1 MTRASTP
8 RPDPIVPP
16 VNLLDRY
23 VAKQYLINVLTLIV
37 ILFSFVVAVDIAINM
52 DRFIRTAAR
61 LDGWDHWSMVR
72 RALVTI
78 LLIANLWWP
87 RLLQLFGF
95 MLGLVLV
102 GAMGFTFAQMVR
114 HRELVAVLASGQSLR
129 RMARPILIV
138 AAGMTVVQVIN
149 QEFVLP
155 QVAPLLTRDHGDAW
169 RRDLSAFGVRLT
181 EDSDGRLFLAKQFNP
196 ETQTITGLDVWVR
209 EDTGK
214 ALRRIT
220 ADSAHW
226 EPGGENGL
234 LGAWVLTNPRVIPI
248 GVAPAGADVPGPPT
262 RIETDVDPT
271 RLLLR
276 QYEGL
281 GQNLSWAQLATLRN
295 NPLQSTEVRATM
307 DRIRFGR
314 ISVILSNFLALVIA
328 MPFFLLRE
336 PKNMV
341 IQSLKCAPIA
351 TGAVMG
357 GILGAA
363 APVPGLPAAF
373 AVFLP
378 VLVMTPVAIAMATSV
393 RT

>member
-1 MTRASTP
+1 M
-8 RPDPIVPP
+8 
-16 VNLLDRY
+16 NLLDRY

-37 ILFSFVVAVDIAINM
+37 ILFSFVVAVDVAINL

-61 LDGWDHWSMVR
+61 IDGYEDWSLVR
-72 RALVTI
+72 RVLVTV

-138 AAGMTVVQVIN
+138 AAGMTCVQVLN

-181 EDSDGRLFLAKQFNP
+181 ADSEGRVFLANRFDP
-196 ETQTITGLDVWVR
+196 ESETITGLDVWVR
-209 EDTGK
+209 NPDTRR
-214 ALRRIT
+214 ALYRIT
-220 ADSAHW
+220 AETAQW
-226 EPGGENGL
+226 QEGEHGE
-234 LGAWVLTNPRVIPI
+234 GYWVLDNPRVVPI
-248 GVAPAGADVPGPPT
+248 GVAAAGSLPEPPE
-262 RIETDVDPT
+262 RLQTDVDPT

-281 GQNLSWAQLATLRN
+281 GQNLSWAQLASLRN
-295 NPLQSTEVRATM
+295 NPLQSPEVRAAM

-314 ISVILSNFLALVIA
+314 ISIILSNFLALIIA

-341 IQSLKCAPIA
+341 VQSLKCAPIA

-363 APVPGLPAAF
+363 APIPGLPAAF

-378 VLVMTPVAIAMATSV
+378 VLVMTPVAIAMGTSI

>member
-1 MTRASTP
+1 M
-8 RPDPIVPP
+8 
-16 VNLLDRY
+16 NLLDRY
-23 VAKQYLINVLTLIV
+23 IAKQYLINVLTLIV
-37 ILFSFVVAVDIAINM
+37 ILFSFVVSVDIAINL

-61 LDGWDHWSMVR
+61 LDGWGDWSLVR
-72 RALVTI
+72 RVLVTI

-129 RMARPILIV
+129 RMARPIMVV
-138 AAGMTVVQVIN
+138 AAIMTGVQILN

-169 RRDLSAFGVRLT
+169 RRDLSSFGVRLT
-181 EDSDGRLFLAKQFNP
+181 DDSEGRIFLANRFDP
-196 ETQTITGLDVWVR
+196 ETETITGLDVWER
-209 EDTGK
+209 DESGR
-214 ALRRIT
+214 ALHRLH
-220 ADSAHW
+220 AASAHW
-226 EPGGENGL
+226 QD
-234 LGAWVLTNPRVIPI
+234 GAWILQSPRIIPI
-248 GVAPAGADVPGPPT
+248 GATAGAGGAAAASAPM
-262 RIETDVDPT
+262 RLETDVDPT

-276 QYEGL
+276 QFEGL
-281 GQNLSWAQLATLRN
+281 SQNLSWTQLSELRN
-295 NPLQSTEVRATM
+295 NPRQSPEVRAAM

-314 ISVILSNFLALVIA
+314 IAVIGSNFLALIIA

-341 IQSLKCAPIA
+341 IQSLKCAPVA

-363 APVPGLPAAF
+363 APIPGLPAAF

-378 VLVMTPVAIAMATSV
+378 VLVMIPVAIAMATSV

>member
-1 MTRASTP
+1 M
-8 RPDPIVPP
+8 
-16 VNLLDRY
+16 NLLDRY

-61 LDGWDHWSMVR
+61 LDGWEQWSMVR
-72 RALVTI
+72 RVLVTI

-87 RLLQLFGF
+87 RLLQLFSF

-129 RMARPILIV
+129 RMARPILII
-138 AAGMTVVQVIN
+138 AAAMTVVQVIN

-181 EDSDGRLFLAKQFNP
+181 EDSDGRLFLAKQFDP
-196 ETQTITGLDVWVR
+196 ETETITGLDVWVR
-209 EDTGK
+209 EDSGK
-214 ALRRIT
+214 ALRRIA

-226 EPGGENGL
+226 EAGDEDGR

-248 GVAPAGADVPGPPT
+248 GPAGADVPAPPT
-262 RIETDVDPT
+262 RLETDVDPT

-295 NPLQSTEVRATM
+295 NPLQSGEVRATM

-314 ISVILSNFLALVIA
+314 ISIILSNFLALIIA

-363 APVPGLPAAF
+363 APIPGLPAAF